1 MLAPI
6 GHRIISAWVF
16 LNCVPRSVQK
26 PLPQPRAPG
35 QEADPVLTDGPRVSI
50 TAEEVRKLKARV
62 DELEK
67 IRVQYSEDKMERVSK
82 DRLLSEAPGLGP
94 GVGKAELDG
103 RSQEVIWLF
112 VRDKLMKEQEN
123 GKSRPETR
131 PAGPE
136 LGAWVALRL
145 SRGHSS
151 ASLLLP
157 SYPPSP

>member
-1 MLAPI
+1 MAT
-6 GHRIISAWVF
+6 RIISARVF
-16 LNCVPRSVQK
+16 LKYVPRSVQK
-26 PLPQPRAPG
+26 PLPHPRAPG
-35 QEADPVLTDGPRVSI
+35 QEPDPVLTAGPCVSV

-67 IRVQYSEDKMERVSK
+67 TRVHYSEDKIERSSK

-94 GVGKAELDG
+94 ALGKAELDG

-123 GKSRPETR
+123 GESRPETR
-131 PAGPE
+131 PASPE
-136 LGAWVALRL
+136 LGAWVVLGL
-145 SRGHSS
+145 SWGHSS